1 MLKIYSCSGIFWVT
15 ETQLALIMTHYAVI
29 VKRKINKTDVVARTL
44 LGIVN
49 LDGSAAPKVHQQIAG
64 KQRFY
69 KEVEVMRHKKDIIKA
84 RDNRVTQWICKLSK
98 SLYCVTLD
106 GRKLST

>member
-1 MLKIYSCSGIFWVT
+1 MLSLF
-15 ETQLALIMTHYAVI
+15 
-29 VKRKINKTDVVARTL
+29 KRKINKTDVVARAL
-44 LGIVN
+44 SGIVN

-69 KEVEVMRHKKDIIKA
+69 KEVGVVELQEKDIIKA

-98 SLYCVTLD
+98 KSILCYT
-106 GRKLST
+106 

>member
-1 MLKIYSCSGIFWVT
+1 MG
-15 ETQLALIMTHYAVI
+15 ALHLRSTS
-29 VKRKINKTDVVARTL
+29 RSR
-44 LGIVN
+44 
-49 LDGSAAPKVHQQIAG
+49 G

-69 KEVEVMRHKKDIIKA
+69 KEVGVVELQEKDIIKA

-106 GRKLST
+106 GRKLRTPGRHPMVIPSQSWPGELLMNGTHK